1 MMDRPRS
8 ADRCTKAPY
17 TSCANARPARP
28 RRIPR
33 MSDVLSAASCPY
45 LNILICLPRDPP
57 ADIRGRMRSRTAIS
71 IRIPRLA
78 PLRDATY
85 AAGSRVQVL
94 PFLVRI
100 ALGAYPVSFA
110 WTISI
115 LQEINPSGSV
125 FWPDVSFDDAHS
137 RGESGSSRVLPAKF
151 VKLPPRLLKLAKHRL
166 RETFAGFQFLHAG
179 LQCLDFLFAPFVPH
193 RGLIQSL
200 LQRVPFGL
208 GLLGAGPPIR
218 HILPGFV
225 HAPLLRPP
233 VI

>member
-1 MMDRPRS
+1 
-8 ADRCTKAPY
+8 
-17 TSCANARPARP
+17 
-28 RRIPR
+28 
-33 MSDVLSAASCPY
+33 MSDVLSAASRPY

-57 ADIRGRMRSRTAIS
+57 ADIRGRMRSKTASS

-137 RGESGSSRVLPAKF
+137 RGESGSSGVLPVELGVLSFPLFAPVWIPQH
-151 VKLPPRLLKLAKHRL
+151 VKNLFFIDRGLNVSCRDLHEF
-166 RETFAGFQFLHAG
+166 REFLHA
-179 LQCLDFLFAPFVPH
+179 
-193 RGLIQSL
+193 S
-200 LQRVPFGL
+200 L
-208 GLLGAGPPIR
+208 GLLGAETPGTFHGLLPKRREFRFKDAECGENLSIR
-218 HILPGFV
+218 HGVNEVSTRTQNVEGGGTYRCWTCIKG
-225 HAPLLRPP
+225 ARR
-233 VI
+233 